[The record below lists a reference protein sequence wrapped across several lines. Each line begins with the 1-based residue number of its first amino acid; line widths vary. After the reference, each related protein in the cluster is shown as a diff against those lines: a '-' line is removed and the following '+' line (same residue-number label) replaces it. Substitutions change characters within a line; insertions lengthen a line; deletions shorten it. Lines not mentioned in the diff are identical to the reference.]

1 MKSKII
7 FYKSP
12 YQEFAAQGEGYSK
25 KPGYHIFYRDATDT
39 QEYYLAY
46 IHDNQLETSVWFYM
60 KEDNLGIEIVGSDR
74 TMVLRQAGQINERPI
89 TYTHRTRMVLV

>member
-25 KPGYHIFYRDATDT
+25 QPGYHIFYYDASLD
-39 QEYYLAY
+39 EELFLAY
-46 IHDNQLETSVWFYM
+46 ILDNQIDTAVWFYM
-60 KEDNLGIEIVGSDR
+60 KEDNLGVEIVGSDK
-74 TMVLRQAGQINERPI
+74 TMVLR
-89 TYTHRTRMVLV
+89 